1 MRFPHFGSEVAGL
14 QVADGKKQVRQYMT
28 CNLLCV
34 MVHWHINLQ
43 LRFGEHFVSPPPFSG
58 SLILSILLKPFIC
71 LFCRFEKIYVTF
83 STTVPEAAWRSYLKL
98 VSRPRR

>member
-43 LRFGEHFVSPPPFSG
+43 LRFGEHFVSPPPLFWFPN
-58 SLILSILLKPFIC
+58 SLDTAEAFYMSVLSF
-71 LFCRFEKIYVTF
+71 
-83 STTVPEAAWRSYLKL
+83 
-98 VSRPRR
+98 